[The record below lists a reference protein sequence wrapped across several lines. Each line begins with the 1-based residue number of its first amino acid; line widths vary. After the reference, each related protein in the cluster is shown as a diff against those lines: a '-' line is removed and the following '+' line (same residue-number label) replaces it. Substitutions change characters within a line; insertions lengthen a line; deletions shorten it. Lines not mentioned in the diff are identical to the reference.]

1 MWLFRR
7 RRRRR
12 RREELRQLSRKVLSM
27 VASKA
32 GGADV
37 KRGMR
42 EADGAVLNAVGGIG
56 PSA

>member
-1 MWLFRR
+1 MWLF

-27 VASKA
+27 VASNA